1 MFVIGITGGI
11 ASGKRAL
18 TGYLKREAAAII
30 DADEIARDVIA
41 PGTTAFTALVERFG
55 TSILNNDGSINRPVL
70 RNLIFEDAGNVDFI
84 NRVTHPEIIKIT
96 RDRLKDLVGTLARDD
111 IVLLRVPLMAETG
124 LDSDADLVIAVA
136 AREETRVARI
146 VGRRGLTETDAKR
159 IIAAQASDEERAKI
173 ADIVVKND
181 GSLSDLEEQAQA
193 ALEEARRRIREK
205 RG

>member
-1 MFVIGITGGI
+1 MFIIGITGGI

-41 PGTTAFTALVERFG
+41 PGTPAFSALVERFG
-55 TSILNNDGSINRPVL
+55 PSIVNSDGTINRPVL
-70 RNLIFEDAGNVDFI
+70 GGLTFEDARNVDFI
-84 NRVTHPEIIKIT
+84 NRVTHPVIVKTIK
-96 RDRLKDLVGTLARDD
+96 DKLKDLAGTLAADD

-124 LDSDADLVIAVA
+124 LNGDADLVITVS

-146 VGRRGLTETDAKR
+146 VGSRGLSETAAKR
-159 IIAAQASDEERAKI
+159 IIAAQASDDQRAKI
-173 ADIVVKND
+173 ADIVVNND
-181 GSLSDLEEQAQA
+181 GSLSDLEEQAQD
-193 ALEEARRRIREK
+193 ALKEARRRIREK